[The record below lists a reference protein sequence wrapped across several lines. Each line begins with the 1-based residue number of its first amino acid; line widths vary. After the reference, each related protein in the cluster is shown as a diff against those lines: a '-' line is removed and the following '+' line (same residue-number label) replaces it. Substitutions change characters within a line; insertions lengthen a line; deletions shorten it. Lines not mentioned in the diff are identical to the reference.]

1 MASERILGFVLAGG
15 EGSRLRPLT
24 LERAKPALGFA
35 GGYRLID
42 FVLSNLVNSGV
53 DPIYVLA
60 QYKPSSIVEH
70 VAAVWG
76 PRIRPLLPAR
86 PEGYSGTA
94 TAVQQN
100 MSVIE
105 RAAPDLVAVFAADHV
120 YRMDVR
126 QMAAFHRVRRAQVS
140 VAAVAVPIESARA
153 FGVIVTGSEG
163 RVLQFQEKPRRPRPL
178 PDHPDRAY
186 ASMGNYLFDPGVL
199 AQALGEMQRRG
210 GKDFGHDVLPCLPGA
225 IACSPTTSP
234 RTCCPA
240 SVPTR
245 SPPTGATSEPCARC
259 LPHARTSRA
268 RARASSC
275 ATRAGR
281 SAAGRI
287 RNTTP
292 PRLRRDAR
300 PSVNSAVWATILKS
314 RCGC

>member
-1 MASERILGFVLAGG
+1 VASERILGFVLAGG

-140 VAAVAVPIESARA
+140 IAAVAVPIESARA

-163 RVLQFQEKPRRPRPL
+163 RVLQFQEKPRQPRPL

-210 GKDFGHDVLPCLPGA
+210 GKDFGHDVLPRLPGRYRVFA
-225 IACSPTTSP
+225 YDLAENVLPGVRP
-234 RTCCPA
+234 YEEPA
-240 SVPTR
+240 YWRDVGTVR
-245 SPPTGATSEPCARC
+245 ALLAAREDVE
-259 LPHARTSRA
+259 
-268 RARASSC
+268 
-275 ATRAGR
+275 G
-281 SAAGRI
+281 
-287 RNTTP
+287 
-292 PRLRRDAR
+292 AR
-300 PSVNSAVWATILKS
+300 PRFKLRNPSWPIRGRPDPEHDAA
-314 RCGC
+314 

>member
-24 LERAKPALGFA
+24 FDRAKPALGFA

-76 PRIRPLLPAR
+76 PRIKPLLPAE
-86 PEGYSGTA
+86 PQGYNGTA

-100 MSVIE
+100 MNVVE

-126 QMAAFHRVRRAQVS
+126 QMAAFHRARRAQVS
-140 VAAVAVPIESARA
+140 VAAVAVPLETAQA

-163 RVLQFQEKPRRPRPL
+163 RVLEFQEKPRHPRPL
-178 PDHPDRAY
+178 PDDPARAY

-210 GKDFGHDVLPCLPGA
+210 GKDFGHDVLPYLARSYRVFAYDLAENVLPGVR
-225 IACSPTTSP
+225 PYEE
-234 RTCCPA
+234 PA
-240 SVPTR
+240 YWRDVGTVR
-245 SPPTGATSEPCARC
+245 ALLAAREDVE
-259 LPHARTSRA
+259 
-268 RARASSC
+268 
-275 ATRAGR
+275 G
-281 SAAGRI
+281 
-287 RNTTP
+287 
-292 PRLRRDAR
+292 AR
-300 PSVNSAVWATILKS
+300 PRFKLRNPSWPIHGRPEEEHDAA
-314 RCGC
+314 